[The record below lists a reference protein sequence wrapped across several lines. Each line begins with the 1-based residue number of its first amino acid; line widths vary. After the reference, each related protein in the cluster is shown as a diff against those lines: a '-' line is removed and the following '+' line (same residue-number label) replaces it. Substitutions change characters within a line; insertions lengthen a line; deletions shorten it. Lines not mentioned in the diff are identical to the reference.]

1 MKKLFFTVTNDLNY
15 DQRMIRICTSLV
27 NAGYAITLIGY
38 TLKDSKPLTEKPYKQ
53 KRINCLF
60 KAGKSF
66 YIEYNIRL
74 FFYLLFKR
82 IDLICAIDL
91 DTILPCFIISKIK
104 RVPRVYDAHELFCE
118 MQEIVSRPFIYKAWK
133 QIEKMTVPSFRHG
146 YTVNTIIAAEF
157 KKLYGVNYETI
168 QNTPVLKELVIP
180 EKKERYILYQGGV
193 NEGRSFDTLIPAMK
207 MVNAKLIIAGAGNY
221 LEQTKKL
228 VAENK
233 LGDTVIFTGRLLP
246 NDLYQYTLNAW
257 IGVTLFEDTGLSNYY
272 SLANRFFDYMHAGVP
287 QLCVNYPVYAE
298 INKTHPVAVLI
309 DNLSPENIAAKLNQ
323 LLDNNVVFNDLR
335 QNCLLQR
342 EVYNWQAEEKK
353 LINFYNQL
361 FSQH

>member
-1 MKKLFFTVTNDLNY
+1 
-15 DQRMIRICTSLV
+15 MIRICTSLI
-27 NAGYAITLIGY
+27 NAGYNVTLVGY

-60 KAGKSF
+60 KNGKSF

-74 FFYLLFKR
+74 FFYLLFNKM
-82 IDLICAIDL
+82 DLICAIDL
-91 DTILPCFIISKIK
+91 DTILPCFLISKIK
-104 RVPRVYDAHELFCE
+104 NVLRVYDAHELFCE
-118 MQEIVSRPFIYKAWK
+118 MQEIVSRPFIYKVWK
-133 QIEKMTVPSFRHG
+133 RIEKITVPSFQHG
-146 YTVNTIIAAEF
+146 YTVNAIIAAEF
-157 KKLYGVNYETI
+157 KKLYGVNYEVI
-168 QNTPVLKELVIP
+168 QNAPVLKELVVP

-207 MVNAKLIIAGAGNY
+207 MVHAKLIIAGAGNY
-221 LEQTKKL
+221 LEQTKKI
-228 VAENK
+228 VADNELNDK
-233 LGDTVIFTGRLLP
+233 VIFTGRLLP
-246 NDLYQYTLNAW
+246 PDLYQYTLKAW

-272 SLANRFFDYMHAGVP
+272 SLANRFFDYIHAGVP

-298 INKTHPVAVLI
+298 INKTHPIAVLI
-309 DNLSPENIAAKLNQ
+309 DNLGPENIAAKLNQ
-323 LLDNNVVFNDLR
+323 LLGNDVVYNDLR

-353 LINFYNQL
+353 LVNFYNHI